1 MAKITNDKSYLNNAV
16 SVVLRRNIIESHKMY
31 NNPHYFEK
39 LKSIIFHL
47 DDDLKKNKFH
57 MILLI
62 SPQLL
67 DLTEGNYD
75 SVSKFY
81 KQIGKKNFLFRFI

>member
-1 MAKITNDKSYLNNAV
+1 
-16 SVVLRRNIIESHKMY
+16 MY

-67 DLTEGNYD
+67 DLTEGN
-75 SVSKFY
+75 
-81 KQIGKKNFLFRFI
+81 

>member
-1 MAKITNDKSYLNNAV
+1 
-16 SVVLRRNIIESHKMY
+16 
-31 NNPHYFEK
+31 
-39 LKSIIFHL
+39 
-47 DDDLKKNKFH
+47 

-67 DLTEGNYD
+67 DLTEGNYN